1 MSTKAISKP
10 SQTANAIQPAEP
22 AVGTTMTQLVS
33 MIASTAPMVLSF
45 TTYGKTEPE
54 DAEYQD
60 QRLATKMWA
69 MRLQSKAA
77 CAMNHVEL
85 AVPALTP
92 LILVCTP
99 PMIITPMII
108 TSRYGQI

>member
-22 AVGTTMTQLVS
+22 AVGTTMTQLMC
-33 MIASTAPMVLSF
+33 MIASTASMVLSF

-54 DAEYQD
+54 NAECQG

-99 PMIITPMII
+99 MII